1 MVGGKFVKSCYLFI
15 YLFLFILFFI
25 IYLVLFFVFFYLLNV
40 TSVISVIV
48 VVDTNLL
55 LVSTTV
61 VNYWL
66 ITLYCLWSDFN
77 NSFFIKIKIKF
88 IYIKKKV
95 C

>member
-48 VVDTNLL
+48 VVDTN
-55 LVSTTV
+55 
-61 VNYWL
+61 Y
-66 ITLYCLWSDFN
+66 
-77 NSFFIKIKIKF
+77 
-88 IYIKKKV
+88 
-95 C
+95 

>member
-48 VVDTNLL
+48 I
-55 LVSTTV
+55 S
-61 VNYWL
+61 VNY
-66 ITLYCLWSDFN
+66 C
-77 NSFFIKIKIKF
+77 
-88 IYIKKKV
+88 

>member
-25 IYLVLFFVFFYLLNV
+25 IYLVLFFVFFFYLLNV

-48 VVDTNLL
+48 I
-55 LVSTTV
+55 S
-61 VNYWL
+61 VNY
-66 ITLYCLWSDFN
+66 C
-77 NSFFIKIKIKF
+77 
-88 IYIKKKV
+88 

>member
-25 IYLVLFFVFFYLLNV
+25 IYLVLFFVFFYSLNV

-48 VVDTNLL
+48 I
-55 LVSTTV
+55 S
-61 VNYWL
+61 VNY
-66 ITLYCLWSDFN
+66 C
-77 NSFFIKIKIKF
+77 
-88 IYIKKKV
+88 